1 MRPEGLLGPA
11 LISALFIPAFL
22 ASRVSEGTTPIV
34 AGLALLASFAYS
46 FSRNQSKWIF
56 RALVLAICLAIT
68 WRAGLLTGSELT
80 FADTPYH
87 FYLSQEIW
95 ASLARGEGIQGF
107 TDAFHFR
114 YPPFFDMPPL
124 FYFLAGVLS
133 RIFPAMSPEE
143 SFRAVSSLAF
153 FLAALGVFEFSRKA
167 IALNE
172 KDAFVASLLFIA
184 SIHHIFE
191 NGVFSVY
198 LSLGL
203 FLLAGALLFRNGK
216 AEISPGASALFA
228 LSLSSHP
235 TVFLSGTL
243 FLAPLA
249 FKEVLKVAFEK
260 PKRLAL
266 FALPFFLIAF
276 PYLLEVASGREY
288 SAISWAGT
296 ENFFPELISPKE
308 ISLGLSPYPHLL
320 ALALAGAILLLIPK
334 RLSGEGGSLLSK
346 ATLGFIL
353 VILLFALGR
362 ILRIAGA
369 ENLGNFL
376 VPERVLFVA
385 FSALSIISA
394 GFLSKIAS
402 GTGTA
407 GKVVAFLPAGIGIAF
422 YLSYLLSAWHCP
434 DCSGSFD
441 SVNRP
446 LFEERIEGLFG
457 KWYSGNSPKDGI
469 FSSEKPAPVREAERF
484 LLEHASCK
492 SRTVIEESS
501 KAPLGRWIAP
511 GLRTA
516 TGAIF
521 AGGPSIYL
529 GKTDSNVIDGKFLGK
544 PVSEY
549 DPSEFL
555 EANELANSEYLIVQ
569 TREFK
574 EYLQSLPEEFERELE
589 TSEWNNAS
597 FSIFRRIRAER
608 TYAIP
613 GENASTLSCENGR
626 YEFSARGDFTALLRN
641 SPSLVAST
649 PEGDFLKISDGPLGT
664 AKIDVPEGYSGR
676 VSVYYR
682 GGLAQRVAP
691 FVFLTGLAFTALLG
705 RISRKVPG

>member
-1 MRPEGLLGPA
+1 MRPERLLGPA

-22 ASRVSEGTTPIV
+22 SSRVFEGTTPIV
-34 AGLALLASFAYS
+34 AGLALLASFVYS
-46 FSRNQSKWIF
+46 FSGNQNKWIF

-68 WRAGLLTGSELT
+68 QRAGLLTGGELA

-87 FYLSQEIW
+87 FYLSQELW
-95 ASLARGEGIQGF
+95 DSLGRWEGIQGF
-107 TDAFHFR
+107 TDAFHFG
-114 YPPFFDMPPL
+114 YPPFFDLPPL
-124 FYFLAGVLS
+124 FYFLAGIPS
-133 RIFPAMSPEE
+133 RILPAISPEA
-143 SFRAVSSLAF
+143 SFRAVASLAF

-184 SIHHIFE
+184 SSHHIFE
-191 NGVFSVY
+191 NGVFHAY

-203 FLLAGALLFRNGK
+203 FLSAGALLFKDGGAK
-216 AEISPGASALFA
+216 FSPSASAVFA
-228 LSLSSHP
+228 LSLLSHP
-235 TVFLSGTL
+235 TIFLSGAV
-243 FLAPLA
+243 FLIPLA
-249 FKEVLKVAFEK
+249 FKSALTAAFEN
-260 PKRLAL
+260 PKKLAL
-266 FALPFFLIAF
+266 FALVFFLIAF

-288 SAISWAGT
+288 SASSWAGAET
-296 ENFFPELISPKE
+296 FFPELISPNE

-320 ALALAGAILLLIPK
+320 AIALAGAILLLIPN
-334 RLSGEGGSLLSK
+334 RLSGEGGSRLPK
-346 ATLGFIL
+346 ATLGFVL
-353 VILLFALGR
+353 VILLFTLGR
-362 ILRIAGA
+362 ILRLAGA

-385 FSALSIISA
+385 FSALSIVSA
-394 GFLSKIAS
+394 GLLSKIAS

-446 LFEERIEGLFG
+446 LFEERIGGLFG

-469 FSSEKPAPVREAERF
+469 FSSEKPAPVKEAERF
-484 LLEHASCK
+484 LLERASCM

-501 KAPLGRWIAP
+501 KVPLGRWIAP

-521 AGGPSIYL
+521 AGGPPIYL
-529 GKTDSNVIDGKFLGK
+529 GKTDSNIIDGKFLGK

-549 DPSEFL
+549 SPSEFL
-555 EANELANSEYLIVQ
+555 QANELANSEYLIVQ
-569 TREFK
+569 TPEFK

-589 TSEWNNAS
+589 TSEWNNAT

-613 GENASTLSCENGR
+613 GENASTISCENGK

-641 SPSLVAST
+641 SPSLVAIT
-649 PEGDFLKISDGPLGT
+649 PEGDLLRISDGPLGT
-664 AKIDVPEGYSGR
+664 ARIDVPEGYSGR
-676 VSVYYR
+676 VSLYYK

-691 FVFLTGLAFTALLG
+691 IVFLAGLALAALLG
-705 RISRKVPG
+705 RISRKVSG